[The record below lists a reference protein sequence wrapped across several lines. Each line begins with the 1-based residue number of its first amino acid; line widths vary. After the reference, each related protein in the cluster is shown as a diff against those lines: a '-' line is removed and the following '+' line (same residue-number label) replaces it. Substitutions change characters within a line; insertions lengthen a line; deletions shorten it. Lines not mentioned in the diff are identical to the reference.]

1 MVCIT
6 VVVVMVVGVMAMKAR
21 PRILRLL
28 KSFQT
33 SPLAYVMIIILHSA
47 GLVLAHSL
55 NDVTAALAAQ
65 LKCFFSLLLFFDR
78 RNQH

>member
-1 MVCIT
+1 
-6 VVVVMVVGVMAMKAR
+6 MVVGVMAMKAR

-55 NDVTAALAAQ
+55 NGGAVASRPVEMFFLA
-65 LKCFFSLLLFFDR
+65 FIVF
-78 RNQH
+78 